1 MMWTPTSKTR
11 KYMTEKELRFDD
23 IPIPG
28 SVDEGVGGPDDGD
41 CLVWS
46 GKFPHKVSSGRSP
59 VPDGEGTVF
68 RPASFLFFDPSGS

>member
-1 MMWTPTSKTR
+1 MKSRGRELIPLLHCTQSDPMMWTPTSKTR

-46 GKFPHKVSSGRSP
+46 GKFPHKVS
-59 VPDGEGTVF
+59 
-68 RPASFLFFDPSGS
+68 

>member
-46 GKFPHKVSSGRSP
+46 GRFPHKVR
-59 VPDGEGTVF
+59 
-68 RPASFLFFDPSGS
+68 